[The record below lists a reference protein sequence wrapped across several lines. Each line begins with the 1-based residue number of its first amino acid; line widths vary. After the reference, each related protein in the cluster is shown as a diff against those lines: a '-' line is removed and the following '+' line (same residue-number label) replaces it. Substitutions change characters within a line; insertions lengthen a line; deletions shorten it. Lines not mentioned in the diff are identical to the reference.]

1 MQEIIISD
9 GFYNNPSQMKTLFST
24 LDYQKNENLLQG
36 LICPMSFANED
47 MLHQMEYI
55 VGVPEGSYEFVEG
68 SGTFIINQE
77 KDLPSQ
83 QVCTNIPDIM
93 THWIGIVCL
102 SESEDP
108 HFLKF
113 YKHKRTGWRSIPKTL
128 EELGNE
134 TISSLEEFQQFVA
147 SENIDNWQET
157 NRIEYAFNKLIMFR
171 PGMFHSYNDVYGE
184 TKETGRLLQF
194 FFLRPKISN

>member
-1 MQEIIISD
+1 MQEIIVSD
-9 GFYNNPSQMKTLFST
+9 GFYSNPSQMRTLFST
-24 LDYQKNENLLQG
+24 LDYGKNENLLQG
-36 LICPMSFANED
+36 LICPMNFANED

-55 VGVPEGSYEFVEG
+55 VGAPAGSYEFVEG
-68 SGTFIINQE
+68 SGAFVINQE

-93 THWIGIVCL
+93 TQWVAVVCL

-113 YKHKRTGWRSIPKTL
+113 YKHKRTGWRGIPKTP

-134 TISSLEEFQQFVA
+134 TISSFEEFQQFVA

-157 NRIEYAFNKLIMFR
+157 SRIEYGFNKLIMFR
-171 PGMFHSYNDVYGE
+171 PGMFHSYSDVYGDS
-184 TKETGRLLQF
+184 KETGRLLQF
-194 FFLRPKISN
+194 FFLRPKTSN